1 MIFNNRATA
10 ETIIT
15 HLIVNWP
22 SPTAEFYTRKM
33 SQTGLEAKHSFS
45 VHLLQDNSEVT
56 RVDVGGVTTPTQD
69 VGGVTTP
76 THQDREEGGGV
87 TTPTHRDREEGG
99 GVITPTQGGSV
110 IRDEHQRGHSS
121 DYGEAVAPPKKDSDP
136 LAAQAHQSSGDL
148 TQFGAMWSDPP
159 PFNVSWASMSCQSHM
174 GPLHNGRGTYV
185 YRLSPSG
192 DMAALVVNEKKA
204 RDIRVLFFSPLTPGE
219 LSTAIYP
226 PREDKQTGR

>member
-1 MIFNNRATA
+1 M
-10 ETIIT
+10 
-15 HLIVNWP
+15 
-22 SPTAEFYTRKM
+22 
-33 SQTGLEAKHSFS
+33 
-45 VHLLQDNSEVT
+45 
-56 RVDVGGVTTPTQD
+56 DVGGVTTPTWDVGGVTTPTRGNTDVGRVTTPTQD
-69 VGGVTTP
+69 REEGGGVTTP

-87 TTPTHRDREEGG
+87 
-99 GVITPTQGGSV
+99 ITPTQGVSM
-110 IRDEHQRGHSS
+110 IRDEHQRGHGS

-136 LAAQAHQSSGDL
+136 VTVQAQSSGDL

-159 PFNVSWASMSCQSHM
+159 PFNVSWASVSCQSHM

-204 RDIRVLFFSPLTPGE
+204 KDIRVLFFSPLTPGE

>member
-33 SQTGLEAKHSFS
+33 SQTGLEAKHAFS

-56 RVDVGGVTTPTQD
+56 RVDVGGVTTPTRD

-76 THQDREEGGGV
+76 TRGNTDVGRV
-87 TTPTHRDREEGG
+87 TTPTQDREEGG
-99 GVITPTQGGSV
+99 GVITPTQGVSV
-110 IRDEHQRGHSS
+110 IRDEHQRGHGS

-136 LAAQAHQSSGDL
+136 VAVQAQSSGDL

-159 PFNVSWASMSCQSHM
+159 PFNVSWASVSCQSHV

-192 DMAALVVNEKKA
+192 DMAALVVNEKRA